1 MRYLLLTI
9 AMIAAWVLYWH
20 IGLLAILL
28 YVWAAAMASTA
39 NTAKART
46 TEQRVNG
53 VVTALGTT
61 NGNVTTNAT
70 NITNTTNRVNNL
82 SGQQTTQNGL
92 SNSNVSGTTDVCNG
106 SGGGTGTT
114 SGPTAGTAHTHQYQH
129 SHTAGSLGLVPGGG
143 LHVHNLPSV

>member
-28 YVWAAAMASTA
+28 YVWAAAMTSTA

-61 NGNVTTNAT
+61 NGNVTTNVT
-70 NITNTTNRVNNL
+70 NITNTTN
-82 SGQQTTQNGL
+82 
-92 SNSNVSGTTDVCNG
+92 
-106 SGGGTGTT
+106 TG
-114 SGPTAGTAHTHQYQH
+114 
-129 SHTAGSLGLVPGGG
+129 
-143 LHVHNLPSV
+143 

>member
-28 YVWAAAMASTA
+28 YVWAAAMTSTA

-61 NGNVTTNAT
+61 NTNVTNV
-70 NITNTTNRVNNL
+70 TNTANNTNTRVSNL

-92 SNSNVSGTTDVCNG
+92 SNSNVSGTTDLCNG

-114 SGPTAGTAHTHQYQH
+114 SGPSTGTAHTHQYQH
-129 SHTAGSLGLVPGGG
+129 SHTQGSLGLVPGGG